1 MIRPEISEK
10 PLSFLKKR
18 WVFNMKISVSSYS
31 YSQLGNSDFERIDL
45 AKQMGFEGIEFAEIN
60 PGTQNKTEYAKKLRD
75 YADKAGVVISNYA
88 IGADFI
94 NRDVDAE
101 IERLKGEVDIA
112 EILGVKT
119 MRHDATIGPESE
131 RFSKTGFEKYLS
143 TLAKGCKAV
152 TEYAKAKGIKTC
164 VENHGFYCQQ
174 SDRVEALIKAVD
186 DDNFGWLVDI
196 GNFLCADEN
205 PLDAVKVGVKHIVY
219 AHVKDFYF
227 ADKTFAAP
235 DGYFDTRDGNHLCGS
250 VLGDGIVPVEKCVE
264 LIKNVGYDG
273 WVTLEYEGQESPL
286 TAVPKGYNFL
296 KKLI

>member
-1 MIRPEISEK
+1 
-10 PLSFLKKR
+10 
-18 WVFNMKISVSSYS
+18 MKIAVSSYS
-31 YSQLGNSDFERIDL
+31 YSQLKNSDFERIDL

-60 PGTQNKTEYAKKLRD
+60 PGDRDKVEYAKELKA
-75 YADKAGVVISNYA
+75 YADKAGVEISNYA

-94 NRDVDAE
+94 NRDVDGE
-101 IERLKGEVDIA
+101 IERLKKEVDIA

-119 MRHDATIGPESE
+119 MRHDASGGPESE
-131 RFSKTGFEKYLS
+131 RFSKTGFEKYLPV
-143 TLAKGCKAV
+143 LAKGCKAV
-152 TEYAKAKGIKTC
+152 TEYAKTKGIKTS

-174 SDRVEALIKAVD
+174 SDRVEALMKAVD

-205 PLDAVKVGVKHIVY
+205 PLDAVKVGVNYIIY

-227 ADKTFAAP
+227 ADKSVENP
-235 DGYFDTRDGNHLCGS
+235 EGYFDTRDGNHLCGS

-264 LIKNVGYDG
+264 MIKDSGYDG
-273 WVTLEYEGQESPL
+273 WVTLEYEGRETPL
-286 TAVPKGYNFL
+286 TAVPKGLDFL

>member
-1 MIRPEISEK
+1 
-10 PLSFLKKR
+10 
-18 WVFNMKISVSSYS
+18 MKIAVSSYS
-31 YSQLGNSDFERIDL
+31 YSQLKNSDFERIYL

-60 PGTQNKTEYAKKLRD
+60 PGDRDKVEYAKELKA
-75 YADKAGVVISNYA
+75 YADKAGVEISNYA

-94 NRDVDAE
+94 NRDVDGE
-101 IERLKGEVDIA
+101 IERLKKEVDIA

-119 MRHDATIGPESE
+119 MRHDASGGPESE
-131 RFSKTGFEKYLS
+131 RFSKTGFEKYLPV
-143 TLAKGCKAV
+143 LAKGCKAV
-152 TEYAKAKGIKTC
+152 TEYAKTKGIKTS

-174 SDRVEALIKAVD
+174 SDRVEALMKAVD

-205 PLDAVKVGVKHIVY
+205 PLDAVKVGLNYMIY
-219 AHVKDFYF
+219 AHVKDFYY
-227 ADKTFAAP
+227 ADRSVETP

-264 LIKNVGYDG
+264 MIKNSGYDG
-273 WVTLEYEGQESPL
+273 WVTLEYEGRENPL
-286 TAVPKGYNFL
+286 TAVPKGLDFL

>member
-1 MIRPEISEK
+1 
-10 PLSFLKKR
+10 
-18 WVFNMKISVSSYS
+18 MKIAVSSYS
-31 YSQLGNSDFERIDL
+31 YSQLKNSDFERIDL

-60 PGTQNKTEYAKKLRD
+60 PGDRDKVEYAKELKA
-75 YADKAGVVISNYA
+75 YADKAGVEISNYA

-94 NRDVDAE
+94 NRDVDGE
-101 IERLKGEVDIA
+101 IERLKKEVDIA

-119 MRHDATIGPESE
+119 MRHDASGGPESE
-131 RFSKTGFEKYLS
+131 RFSKTGFEKYLPV
-143 TLAKGCKAV
+143 LAKGCKAV
-152 TEYAKAKGIKTC
+152 TEYAKTKGIKTS

-174 SDRVEALIKAVD
+174 SDRVEALMKAVD

-205 PLDAVKVGVKHIVY
+205 PLDAVKVGVNYIIY
-219 AHVKDFYF
+219 AHVKDFYY
-227 ADKTFAAP
+227 ADRTVEIP

-264 LIKNVGYDG
+264 MIKNSGYDG
-273 WVTLEYEGQESPL
+273 WVTLEYEGRETPL
-286 TAVPKGYNFL
+286 TAVPKGLDFL